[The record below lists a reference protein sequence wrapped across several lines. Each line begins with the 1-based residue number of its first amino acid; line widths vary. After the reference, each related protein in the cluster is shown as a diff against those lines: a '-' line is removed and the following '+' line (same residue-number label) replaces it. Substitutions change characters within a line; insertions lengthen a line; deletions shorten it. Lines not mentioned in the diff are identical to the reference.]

1 MIYFAIVLILAG
13 IAFFL
18 YAYYEPAKPKKESSV
33 RPERKMKASYRQMN
47 EEETVIPVNLK
58 ATLLNRR
65 YPEHKFSQEVEN
77 KIRQERVLSAKFHF
91 PEIQDAVIP
100 ERDST
105 DEEEPKKSVSL
116 QNQVKENS
124 GAYSNEIFRLNGT
137 LYFDYSRKIP
147 FTDRKIREKVWEEA
161 DFTHFSRIGK
171 VKMLEID
178 GVLQFRSGQ
187 IYHEFSLEQIEEI
200 VFYEKAF
207 SLIPANPSLP
217 STLVFSEESESFK
230 NLLSVKNI

>member
-18 YAYYEPAKPKKESSV
+18 YAYYEPVKQKKESPV
-33 RPERKMKASYRQMN
+33 RPERKMKTSYRPMA

-100 ERDST
+100 EREVFYED
-105 DEEEPKKSVSL
+105 EPKKVSVVGT
-116 QNQVKENS
+116 VKENS
-124 GAYSNEIFRLNGT
+124 NGYSNEIFRLNGT

-147 FTDRKIREKVWEEA
+147 FTDRKIREKIWDEA